1 MRINAYKV
9 RKSRQEQREAVNH
22 FGTRSETTPAPP
34 PSPSPPWREST
45 CAPEHDD
52 GTLIFEVLRKIKF
65 THSSGVKQY
74 AGPVCTFAPANI

>member
-1 MRINAYKV
+1 MRVLTRTKLENLGSK
-9 RKSRQEQREAVNH
+9 EQGEAVNH
-22 FGTRSETTPAPP
+22 FGTRSETTSPP
-34 PSPSPPWREST
+34 PSLPPFSGREST
-45 CAPEHDD
+45 CTPDD